1 MDLVNVRMTAALF
14 AFGALALAA
23 TVSTEVRAQASAVD
37 PAATQILRRMT
48 DYLGSLQ
55 RFSLDTQNTIEE
67 VLDSGQKIQYDLS
80 TAVVIQRPNKVRAER
95 KGDLVNQVVIYDGK
109 TLTVY
114 NAANKYYAAAAAPD
128 NIDDALNFA
137 RDALDIVPP
146 SGDLIYSNS
155 FDLLTAQLTSGMVVG
170 KSMIGGVKCDH
181 LAFRGPVVDWQIW
194 IADGDKPL
202 PRKYVITTR
211 DDPAQPQ
218 YMVLMSNWN
227 VAPRVNDA
235 MFRFTPPQGAKK
247 TDFLRLDTGDTSVR

>member
-1 MDLVNVRMTAALF
+1 MDAVNFRTAAAWL
-14 AFGALALAA
+14 AFGALALSV
-23 TVSTEVRAQASAVD
+23 TVAVEVRAQAPAVD
-37 PAATQILRRMT
+37 PAAVEIFRRMT
-48 DYLGSLQ
+48 NYLGSLQ

-67 VLDSGQKIQYDLS
+67 VLDSGQKIQYDLL
-80 TAVVIQRPNKVRAER
+80 TTVVVQRPNKVRAER
-95 KGDLVNQVVIYDGK
+95 KGDLVSQVVIYDGK

-155 FDLLTAQLTSGMVVG
+155 FDLLTAQATSGMVVG

-202 PRKYVITTR
+202 PRKYVITTK

-227 VAPRVNDA
+227 VAPKVSDA
-235 MFRFTPPQGAKK
+235 MFRFTPPQGAKE